1 MDVIIHP
8 CWDWKLTNVSNKAHK
23 KTDAL
28 QEADLNITK
37 LPVYIL
43 QTKNMQ
49 IIKVDVNECTAT
61 VAIAYITADPNVYI
75 GVIII
80 H

>member
-1 MDVIIHP
+1 MAP
-8 CWDWKLTNVSNKAHK
+8 KKAN
-23 KTDAL
+23 AL
-28 QEADLNITK
+28 QETDMNVTK
-37 LPVYIL
+37 LPVYIF